1 MNMISVREL
10 MQRVNL
16 REVDQ
21 DESNIKPTPL
31 AWRGMRSGQPLWG
44 GASQRLV
51 WRDTENGLSDS
62 CCPVFDRRSR
72 HCRCAQGVCV
82 GLADWVDVPSGVGR
96 RIYEA
101 HATGTDRKAAGVGR
115 KG

>member
-21 DESNIKPTPL
+21 DESNRKPTPL

-44 GASQRLV
+44 GCIATTRM
-51 WRDTENGLSDS
+51 E
-62 CCPVFDRRSR
+62 R
-72 HCRCAQGVCV
+72 H
-82 GLADWVDVPSGVGR
+82 
-96 RIYEA
+96 
-101 HATGTDRKAAGVGR
+101 
-115 KG
+115 